1 MLIIGCSNKKEPTGD
16 KKMADMKMPA
26 RTAGGDTTAGHD
38 GMNKLGMDS
47 VYYTCSMHP
56 QVMKPK
62 PGKCPICGMGLIAVQ
77 RSNTANADEIKLSDQ
92 QIQLGNIKSDTI
104 NGGMLGD
111 RIVLNATLNIDQ
123 RKSTS
128 ISARVMGR
136 IEKLYF
142 KNTGDYVNKG
152 DRLYDL
158 YSEELNMPSRNLCW
172 LLSIIS
178 LCVLTM
184 EEISEEAKII
194 IPVLPETKELM
205 TSSGMDQRRLL
216 LIIHSF
222 LNLKLQVSGVFLK

>member
-26 RTAGGDTTAGHD
+26 CTAGGDTTAGHD
-38 GMNKLGMDS
+38 GMNMPGMDS

-158 YSEELNMPSRNLCW
+158 YSEELNNAKQEL
-172 LLSIIS
+172 
-178 LCVLTM
+178 VLASKYYFTLRSDNGRD
-184 EEISEEAKII
+184 IGRSEDYN
-194 IPVLPETKELM
+194 
-205 TSSGMDQRRLL
+205 TSSARDEGINDVKRDGPTKTVVD
-216 LIIHSF
+216 
-222 LNLKLQVSGVFLK
+222 NT